1 MLLRVLVLLGLA
13 IMPASVGAGQIVLP
27 AAAFDRDGRLSAFYR
42 AELKNPAKGRITIT
56 WTDVYD
62 RLIEQRSIPVDLRR
76 SSEVPFTLDLRR
88 AVAMHN
94 TLSVRL
100 SLDQVG
106 PGESGSDITETSF
119 VTHPSGRAWWE
130 YEIIMWQART
140 ARQYAAIKKLGVTAG
155 VAVYKDTVK
164 APSTSLLQND
174 LRWYVEN
181 IATDFYS
188 AYHRL
193 SPGRPKNWKFLEAKE
208 RYRKSPASTD
218 AFIRDPSLSDP
229 AWLTAIRERLVDTAR
244 ANAPYR
250 PLFYNLGDEPGI
262 ADLAAFWD
270 FDYSPHSLAGFRL
283 WLKER
288 YATLAA
294 LNRQWGASFP
304 SWDAVMPETTNE
316 AMRRTDDNFSAW
328 SDFKEWMDEAFARA
342 VKVGT
347 AAVKSVDPT
356 AYVAIEGAQQP
367 GWGGYDYARLTQVLD
382 LMEPYNV
389 GGNVEII
396 RSLNPKM
403 VVLTTSTAA
412 GPWEKHRVW
421 YELLHGSRGLILWDP
436 KSEFVG
442 PEGGLGAR
450 GAEAEPYFRE
460 LRGGIGAT
468 VIDAEREAGPIAILY
483 SPASLRTEWMLEH
496 KPRGEAWTKR
506 SASSDEDGPMRWLRE
521 SYCRLLAD
529 LGRQYTFVTPAQL
542 ERGDVVKSGYRVLIL
557 PRTSAMS
564 EAEALALRGFVEQGG
579 VLIADGHPGAYDGHG
594 RRLST
599 PLLHDLFSPPFT
611 GPLRERSFGRG
622 KAVYLNMEVV
632 TYHKDRALGRQQ
644 DLQRVMGQILDNA
657 LGPADFRLTD
667 PSGGFAIGVEMRVFR
682 TGTVRIVALQS
693 NSAFADVAPA
703 DAGQKRFEAP
713 RTIVL
718 SLPGERYVYDMRAG
732 RPIGRRTQLSV
743 LLDPYE
749 PALFSISPSAMPA
762 PTVSAPHLLRAGET
776 GVFAMRLAKE
786 SPAALH
792 VFHLDVV
799 DPSGTIVPHYSGNI
813 RAPKGRAT
821 AWVPFALNDPPGT
834 WEIRVKD
841 LLSGQTQVSTVRV
854 AARR

>member
-1 MLLRVLVLLGLA
+1 VLLGLA
-13 IMPASVGAGQIVLP
+13 IMPASAGAGQIVLP

-42 AELKNPAKGRITIT
+42 AESKNPAKGRITIT

-76 SSEVPFTLDLRR
+76 SPEVPFTLDLRR
-88 AVAMHN
+88 AVAMQN

-100 SLDQVG
+100 SLDGTG
-106 PGESGSDITETSF
+106 PGESGHDITETSF
-119 VTHPSGRAWWE
+119 VTHPPGRAWWE
-130 YEIIMWQART
+130 YQIIMWQART
-140 ARQYAAIKKLGVTAG
+140 AQQYAALKKLGVTAG
-155 VAVYKDTVK
+155 AAVYKDTAH
-164 APSTSLLQND
+164 APPTSLLGND

-208 RYRKSPASTD
+208 RYRKSPESMD

-229 AWLTAIRERLVDTAR
+229 AWLTAIRDRLVDTAR

-262 ADLAAFWD
+262 ADLSAFWD
-270 FDYSPHSLAGFRL
+270 FDYSPHSLTGFRL

-316 AMRRTDDNFSAW
+316 AMRRTDGNFSAW

-347 AAVKSVDPT
+347 DAVKSVDPM

-367 GWGGYDYARLTQVLD
+367 GWGGYDYSRLTQLLD
-382 LMEPYNV
+382 AMEPYNV

-396 RSLNPKM
+396 RSLNPKV
-403 VVLTTSTAA
+403 VVLTTSPAA

-442 PEGGLGAR
+442 PEGGLGPR

-483 SPASLRTEWMLEH
+483 SPASLRIEWMLEH
-496 KPRGEAWTKR
+496 KPQGEAWTKR

-521 SYCRLLAD
+521 SYCRLLED
-529 LGRQYTFVTPAQL
+529 LGRPYTFVTPTQL

-579 VLIADGHPGAYDGHG
+579 VLIADGRPGAYDGHG
-594 RRLST
+594 RKLST
-599 PLLHDLFSPPFT
+599 PHLHDFFAPPFT
-611 GPLRERSFGRG
+611 GLVRERSFGRG

-632 TYHKDRALGRQQ
+632 NYHRDRLVAREE
-644 DLQRVMGQILDNA
+644 DLHRVMGQILDGA
-657 LGPADFRLTD
+657 LGPAEFRLAG
-667 PSGGFAIGVEMRVFR
+667 PAGGFAIGVEMRVFR
-682 TGTVRIVALQS
+682 TGTVRIVTLQS
-693 NSAFADVAPA
+693 NPSFADVAPA
-703 DAGQKRFEAP
+703 DAAQKRFETP
-713 RTIVL
+713 RTVVL
-718 SLPGERYVYDMRAG
+718 NLPGERYVYDMRAG
-732 RPIGRRTQLSV
+732 RPVGRRTQLTV

-749 PALFSISPSAMPA
+749 PAIFSISPTAMSALK
-762 PTVSAPHLLRAGET
+762 VSAPRLVRAGET
-776 GVFAMRLAKE
+776 GVFTMRLVKE

-792 VFHLDVV
+792 VFHLDAV
-799 DPSGTIVPHYSGNI
+799 DPSGTIVPQYSGNI

-821 AWVPFALNDPPGT
+821 ARVPFALNDPPGT

-854 AARR
+854 EARR